1 MSRRS
6 LAVRGGLLVVLVV
19 GAIVVQA
26 VVGLPSQAELR
37 PALDGLGVWAVP
49 AVIAVYVVVCLLP
62 AGPAA
67 VVTIV
72 AGALLGFA
80 VGLATVLVGA
90 VLGSLVAF
98 GVSRLLGRDVVA
110 RLSGE
115 RVRQLDAKVR
125 EHGFATVL
133 VARLVPLVP
142 FSTANY
148 AFGLTSVTWRSYLAA
163 TALGIVPGAA
173 VYVAVGAYGAEPGS
187 WPFVLAV
194 AALVL
199 LSLVGVVR
207 ARRLRSTPL
216 TSDAATTD
224 VGTRG
229 PG

>member
-1 MSRRS
+1 MNRRS
-6 LAVRGGLLVVLVV
+6 LAVRGGLLIVLVV
-19 GAIVVQA
+19 AAVVVQV
-26 VVGLPSQAELR
+26 VVGLPSKSELR
-37 PALDGLGVWAVP
+37 SALDGLGGWAIP

-90 VLGSLVAF
+90 TLGSMVAF
-98 GVSRLLGRDVVA
+98 AVSRFLGRDAVA

-163 TALGIVPGAA
+163 TALGIVPGTA
-173 VYVAVGAYGAEPGS
+173 VYVAVGAFGAEPGS
-187 WPFVLAV
+187 LPFLLAI
-194 AALVL
+194 AALLL
-199 LSLVGVVR
+199 LSLVGVIR
-207 ARRLRSTPL
+207 ARWSRRGATD
-216 TSDAATTD
+216 DAAPPAT
-224 VGTRG
+224 G
-229 PG
+229 